1 MNKAQLK
8 AKKRRIEDRKKRES
22 RSIAGR
28 FGEPKWPK
36 GMVRSLKELESNG
49 GRLFR

>member
-1 MNKAQLK
+1 MNKSQLK
-8 AKKRRIEDRKKRES
+8 AKKRRVEGNKQRQR

-28 FGEPKWPK
+28 FGEPQFPK
-36 GMVRSLKELESNG
+36 GMARTMEEFAANG

>member
-8 AKKRRIEDRKKRES
+8 AKKARIKDRKLREA

-28 FGEPKWPK
+28 FGEPSHPK
-36 GMVRSLKELESNG
+36 GIALTMDEFAANG

>member
-8 AKKRRIEDRKKRES
+8 AKKRRIKNSKDNYR

-28 FGEPKWPK
+28 FGEPIGPK
-36 GMVRSLKELESNG
+36 GMARTMEEFAANG
-49 GRLFR
+49 GRLFK